1 MLEMA
6 ETEMQSDKCEWREWH
21 HISNSYVPFI
31 GLNSLQS
38 KSDYKNTKEILQIQY
53 YIQEK
58 YCLK

>member
-6 ETEMQSDKCEWREWH
+6 ETEMQSEREWH
-21 HISNSYVPFI
+21 HISNMYVPFI